1 METPPGLSVWD
12 SKIRT
17 IFCADLPFLHLLLSR
32 CCPQNAVHI
41 LLYDAILL
49 HLAFGIIVLPL
60 HLVFL
65 LGQLLI
71 LVFQGV
77 EVGQL
82 LKALLFQGL
91 GRRFIEN
98 QGALVLVPELLFVSS
113 LLILPQQW
121 AQFLTGCDILYQH
134 GHF

>member
-1 METPPGLSVWD
+1 MISGGNATRSKRLGFKNPNNILCRFTVPASAPFPVLSAECRPH
-12 SKIRT
+12 S
-17 IFCADLPFLHLLLSR
+17 A
-32 CCPQNAVHI
+32 
-41 LLYDAILL
+41 YDAILL

-82 LKALLFQGL
+82 LKALLF
-91 GRRFIEN
+91 
-98 QGALVLVPELLFVSS
+98 
-113 LLILPQQW
+113 
-121 AQFLTGCDILYQH
+121 
-134 GHF
+134 

>member
-1 METPPGLSVWD
+1 MRS
-12 SKIRT
+12 
-17 IFCADLPFLHLLLSR
+17 LPFLHLLLSR

-60 HLVFL
+60 QLVFL

-71 LVFQGV
+71 LGFQGV

-82 LKALLFQGL
+82 LKALLFQG
-91 GRRFIEN
+91 F
-98 QGALVLVPELLFVSS
+98 AAAS
-113 LLILPQQW
+113 
-121 AQFLTGCDILYQH
+121 
-134 GHF
+134 

>member
-1 METPPGLSVWD
+1 MISGGNATR
-12 SKIRT
+12 SKRLGFKSPNNILCRFT
-17 IFCADLPFLHLLLSR
+17 VPASAPFQ

-77 EVGQL
+77 EVG
-82 LKALLFQGL
+82 
-91 GRRFIEN
+91 
-98 QGALVLVPELLFVSS
+98 
-113 LLILPQQW
+113 
-121 AQFLTGCDILYQH
+121 
-134 GHF
+134 